1 LVSSLRTATC
11 VCSNINAKLPSF
23 LEAKKSRFYANVRN
37 ATVLLSLPQKSDAQP
52 NMPIMY
58 GMGRGVRILLGG
70 VLKEMMHFAGVLKG
84 ERL

>member
-1 LVSSLRTATC
+1 
-11 VCSNINAKLPSF
+11 
-23 LEAKKSRFYANVRN
+23 
-37 ATVLLSLPQKSDAQP
+37 
-52 NMPIMY
+52 MPIMY